1 MSDFHDPIACSDQ
14 APLSTGC
21 PRQEYWSRL
30 PFSSPGGLSDPGIEP
45 ASPVLSGRFFT
56 AEPSGKPL
64 TMWLFRT
71 ILKLKIQFPQ
81 STSHMLSA
89 TTLHNTDTMFG
100 SLQPR
105 HNSIQYSDYNP
116 SNFLAPR
123 KISFPIKFFCPL
135 FPTFSCPLWI
145 SYLLFKPLSI
155 IFQAFLTSFS

>member
-1 MSDFHDPIACSDQ
+1 MATEHLLLFSCLVVSDFHDPIACSDQ

-30 PFSSPGGLSDPGIEP
+30 PLSSPGGLSDPGIEP
-45 ASPVLSGRFFT
+45 ASPVLSGRFFP
-56 AEPSGKPL
+56 AEPPGKPL

-71 ILKLKIQFPQ
+71 KLKLKIQFPQ

-89 TTLHNTDTMFG
+89 TTLHSTDIMFG

-105 HNSIQYSDYNP
+105 HNSIQYSNYNP

-123 KISFPIKFFCPL
+123 KI
-135 FPTFSCPLWI
+135 I
-145 SYLLFKPLSI
+145 SN
-155 IFQAFLTSFS
+155 